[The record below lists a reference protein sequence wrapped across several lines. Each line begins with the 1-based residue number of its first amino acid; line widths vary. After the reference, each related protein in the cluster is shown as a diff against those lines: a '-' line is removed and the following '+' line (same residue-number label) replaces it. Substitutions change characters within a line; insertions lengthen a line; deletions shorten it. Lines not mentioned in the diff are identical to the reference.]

1 MTITGVV
8 LGAGAGGHNMVLDL
22 MHTHALD
29 WLRAGVIFVG
39 SLVAAWLLRRAVR
52 RWLHR
57 GNCEVGV
64 ADLIARFVGFA
75 MVLLGVVYAL
85 MALHVQVG
93 PLLGALGV
101 GGLAVALAAKN
112 LLEDLFGGF
121 VLQARHPFR
130 RGDEVV
136 VAGEEGLVEDINL
149 RTVVVRSHDGE
160 RFFIPSS
167 AVLGAP
173 IVNLTADAARRS
185 VLIFSVP
192 FATDLD
198 DVTAA
203 LRESVGHAE
212 GVLAEPPVLAQVRAV
227 GETGVE
233 VAVKFWHSSRV
244 AEQHQAVHAAGQ
256 AALAAL
262 ARLAI
267 TCEVPQRRVL
277 TGAY

>member
-1 MTITGVV
+1 M
-8 LGAGAGGHNMVLDL
+8 HNMVLDL
-22 MHTHALD
+22 MHVRALD
-29 WLRAGVIFVG
+29 WLRAGVIFGG

-64 ADLIARFVGFA
+64 ADLIARFVGFG
-75 MVLLGVVYAL
+75 MVLLGLVYAL

-101 GGLAVALAAKN
+101 GGLAVALAAKG

-121 VLQARHPFR
+121 VLQARHPFH

-136 VAGEEGLVEDINL
+136 IAGEEGLVEDINL

-167 AVLGAP
+167 AVLRAP

-185 VLIFSVP
+185 TVCFFVP
-192 FATDLD
+192 FAADLD
-198 DVTAA
+198 EVTAA
-203 LRESVGHAE
+203 LRDAVAGAS
-212 GVLAEPPVLAQVRAV
+212 GVLSEPAVLAQVRTV

-233 VAVKFWHSSRV
+233 VAVRFWHGSRV
-244 AEQHQAVHAAGQ
+244 ADQHQAVHAAGQ
-256 AALAAL
+256 AGLAAL
-262 ARLAI
+262 AHLGVA
-267 TCEVPQRRVL
+267 CEVPQRRVL